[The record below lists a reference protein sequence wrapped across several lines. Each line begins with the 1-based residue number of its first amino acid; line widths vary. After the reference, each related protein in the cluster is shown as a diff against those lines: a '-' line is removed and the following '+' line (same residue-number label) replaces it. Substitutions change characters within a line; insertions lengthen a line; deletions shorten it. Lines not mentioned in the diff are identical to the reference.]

1 MGSQMANDAELAKR
15 AAAGDREA
23 AGEIYDRFAPLVR
36 AILLDAT
43 GSLAEANEL
52 LQEVFLLA
60 FSRLGQ
66 LQQPESLSAWLIGIS
81 RRQGSEFRR
90 QAGRRRRRFVPLVAE
105 VVSTEETDSDD
116 VIEHVREAIRDLPER
131 ERLAV
136 HMHYLCEQPAETAR
150 EALGLSSSGFYK
162 LLERARRRLRARL
175 SQLEKRS

>member
-1 MGSQMANDAELAKR
+1 MANDAELAKR

-43 GSLAEANEL
+43 GSLPEANEL

-66 LQQPESLSAWLIGIS
+66 LKQPERLSAWLVGIA
-81 RRQGSEFRR
+81 RRQGAEFRR
-90 QAGRRRRRFVPLVAE
+90 QAGRRRRRFAPIVAD
-105 VVSTEETDSDD
+105 VVATSETNADG

-136 HMHYLCEQPAETAR
+136 HMHYLCDQPAETAR
-150 EALGLSSSGFYK
+150 EAIGLSSSGFYK